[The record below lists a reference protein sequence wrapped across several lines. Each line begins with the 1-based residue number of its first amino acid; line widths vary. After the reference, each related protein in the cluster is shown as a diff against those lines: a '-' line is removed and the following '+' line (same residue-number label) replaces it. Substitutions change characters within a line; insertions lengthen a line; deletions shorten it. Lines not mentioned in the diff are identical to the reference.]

1 MSKFRGG
8 IKVLRGLKQEADG
21 KALMD
26 ARLRT
31 AGRRLIDQGRSEMHP
46 HHTGVTP
53 GPGPH

>member
-31 AGRRLIDQGRSEMHP
+31 AGRRLADQGRSEMHP
-46 HHTGVTP
+46 HRPAPP
-53 GPGPH
+53 GRH